1 MHFLAKYHN
10 GLIMFDQFTFR
21 RVIMDLDYHYGA
33 MYVLSRWAKF
43 CSANA
48 QIIATSCQL
57 VDDNFDEN
65 PLSDASEEENLAQGI
80 NVRYSSQNVVG
91 NVTGK
96 GNKEIWIPFHF
107 LPGLEGETDEEK
119 LICKKDSVLAQKLSD
134 RILETTLDNSDFG
147 FRIGIGLHAYADTW
161 AYQGFSGLK
170 DSINTGQRQMLV
182 KQSARMGKAVGAFV
196 EGNETLKN
204 IADTVTSQGSRLGK
218 AIGDFVQGNETI
230 NNLADTVTAQKDR
243 LGKAVGEFVES
254 NENLKKVADTVSSVN
269 LPDTQRLWWR
279 SKEGNKNWD
288 EFLEASEK
296 TYRILQAVSCEPVT
310 GLTERQKELLM
321 DCFNNIQSEDAE
333 ERYNE
338 WLKRIH
344 ENFFEIEDFDDGDAS
359 VEYTPGTIL
368 GDANFRG
375 QFYKELN
382 DHFDWVRKELVE
394 AGLDVLESEPVY

>member
-1 MHFLAKYHN
+1 
-10 GLIMFDQFTFR
+10 
-21 RVIMDLDYHYGA
+21 MDLDYHYGA
-33 MYVLSRWAKF
+33 MYVLSRWGKF
-43 CSANA
+43 GSANA

-65 PLSDASEEENLAQGI
+65 PLSDASEDEELARSI
-80 NVRYSSQNVVG
+80 TVRYSSQNVVG

-96 GNKEIWIPFHF
+96 GNKEIWMPFHF

-119 LICKKDSVLAQKLSD
+119 LTCRKNSVLAQKLAD

-170 DSINTGQRQMLV
+170 DSINTGQRQLLM
-182 KQSARMGKAVGAFV
+182 KEGARMGKAVGDFV

-204 IADTVTSQGSRLGK
+204 IASTVSAQASNLSK
-218 AIGDFVQGNETI
+218 AIGDFVQGNETLG
-230 NNLADTVTAQKDR
+230 NLADTVNAQKDK
-243 LGKAVGEFVES
+243 LGKAVGEMVEG
-254 NENLKKVADTVSSVN
+254 NETLSKVAGTVGEAAAGF
-269 LPDTQRLWWR
+269 DAKRLWWR
-279 SKEGNKNWD
+279 SKDGTKNWE
-288 EFLEASEK
+288 EFLEASDK
-296 TYRILQAVSCEPVT
+296 TYRIIQSVSCEPVT
-310 GLTERQKELLM
+310 GLTDRQKELLL
-321 DCFNNIQSEDAE
+321 DCFESIQSEDAE

-344 ENFFEIEDFDDGDAS
+344 ENFFEIEDFDDNDAS
-359 VEYTPGTIL
+359 AEYRPGTIL
-368 GDANFRG
+368 GDENFRG

-382 DHFDWVRKELVE
+382 DHFDWVRKELIE

>member
-1 MHFLAKYHN
+1 
-10 GLIMFDQFTFR
+10 
-21 RVIMDLDYHYGA
+21 MDLDYHYSA

-43 CSANA
+43 GSANS

-65 PLSDASEEENLAQGI
+65 PLSDAGEDEEQARGI
-80 NVRYSSQNVVG
+80 VVRYSSQNVVG

-107 LPGLEGETDEEK
+107 LPGLEGETEEEK
-119 LICKKDSVLAQKLSD
+119 LICRKNSPLAQKLAD

-170 DSINTGQRQMLV
+170 DSINTGQRQLLF
-182 KQSARMGKAVGAFV
+182 KEASRMGKAVGDFV

-204 IADTVTSQGSRLGK
+204 IASTVTSQASSLGK

-230 NNLADTVTAQKDR
+230 NNLADTVNAQKDR
-243 LGKAVGEFVES
+243 LGKAAEDFVKG
-254 NENLKKVADTVSSVN
+254 NETLSKVADTVGEAAAGF
-269 LPDTQRLWWR
+269 DAKRLWWR
-279 SKEGNKNWD
+279 SKDGMKSWD

-296 TYRILQAVSCEPVT
+296 TYRILQSVSCEPVT
-310 GLTERQKELLM
+310 GLTDRQKELLM
-321 DCFNNIQSEDAE
+321 DCFENIQSEDAE

-344 ENFFEIEDFDDGDAS
+344 ENFFEIEGFDDNDAS
-359 VEYTPGTIL
+359 VEYRPGTIL
-368 GDANFRG
+368 GDEDFRG

-382 DHFDWVRKELVE
+382 DHFDWARKELE
-394 AGLDVLESEPVY
+394 AAGLDVLESEPVY

>member
-1 MHFLAKYHN
+1 
-10 GLIMFDQFTFR
+10 
-21 RVIMDLDYHYGA
+21 MDLDYHYGA
-33 MYVLSRWAKF
+33 MYVLSRWGKF
-43 CSANA
+43 GSANA

-65 PLSDASEEENLAQGI
+65 PLSDASEDEELARGI
-80 NVRYSSQNVVG
+80 TVRYSSQNVVG

-96 GNKEIWIPFHF
+96 GNKEIWMPFHF

-119 LICKKDSVLAQKLSD
+119 LTCRKNSVLAQKLAD

-170 DSINTGQRQMLV
+170 DSINTGQRQLLM
-182 KQSARMGKAVGAFV
+182 KEGARMGKAVGDFV

-204 IADTVTSQGSRLGK
+204 IASTVSAQASNLSK
-218 AIGDFVQGNETI
+218 AIGDFVQGNETLG
-230 NNLADTVTAQKDR
+230 NLADTVNAQKDK
-243 LGKAVGEFVES
+243 LGKAVGEMVEG
-254 NENLKKVADTVSSVN
+254 NETLSKVAGTVGEAVAGF
-269 LPDTQRLWWR
+269 DAKRLWWR
-279 SKEGNKNWD
+279 SKDGTKNWE
-288 EFLEASEK
+288 EFLEASDK
-296 TYRILQAVSCEPVT
+296 TYRIIQSVSCEPVT
-310 GLTERQKELLM
+310 GLTDRQKELLL
-321 DCFNNIQSEDAE
+321 DCFESIQSEDAE

-344 ENFFEIEDFDDGDAS
+344 ENFFEIEDFDDNDAS
-359 VEYTPGTIL
+359 VEYRPGTIL
-368 GDANFRG
+368 GDENFRG

-382 DHFDWVRKELVE
+382 DHFDWVRKELIE

>member
-1 MHFLAKYHN
+1 
-10 GLIMFDQFTFR
+10 
-21 RVIMDLDYHYGA
+21 MDLDYHYGA

-43 CSANA
+43 GSANS

-65 PLSDASEEENLAQGI
+65 PLSDAGEDEELARGVT
-80 NVRYSSQNVVG
+80 VRYSSQNVVG

-107 LPGLEGETDEEK
+107 LPGLEGETEEEK
-119 LICKKDSVLAQKLSD
+119 LTCRKNSSLAQKLAD

-170 DSINTGQRQMLV
+170 DSINTGQRQLLF
-182 KQSARMGKAVGAFV
+182 KEASRMGKAVGDFV

-204 IADTVTSQGSRLGK
+204 IASTVSAQASNLGK

-230 NNLADTVTAQKDR
+230 NNLADTVNAQKDR
-243 LGKAVGEFVES
+243 LGKAAEDFVKG
-254 NENLKKVADTVSSVN
+254 NETLSKVADTVGEAAAGF
-269 LPDTQRLWWR
+269 DAQRLWWR
-279 SKEGNKNWD
+279 SKDGTKNWD

-296 TYRILQAVSCEPVT
+296 TYRILQSVSCEPVT
-310 GLTERQKELLM
+310 GLTDRQKELLM
-321 DCFNNIQSEDAE
+321 DCFESIQADDAE

-344 ENFFEIEDFDDGDAS
+344 ENFFEIEGFDDNDAS
-359 VEYTPGTIL
+359 VEYRPGTIL
-368 GDANFRG
+368 GDEDFRG

-382 DHFDWVRKELVE
+382 DHFDWVRQELE
-394 AGLDVLESEPVY
+394 AAGLDVLESEPVY

>member
-1 MHFLAKYHN
+1 
-10 GLIMFDQFTFR
+10 
-21 RVIMDLDYHYGA
+21 MDLDYHYGA

-43 CSANA
+43 GSANS

-65 PLSDASEEENLAQGI
+65 PLSDAGEDEELARGVT
-80 NVRYSSQNVVG
+80 VRYSSQNVVG

-107 LPGLEGETDEEK
+107 LPGLEGETEEEK
-119 LICKKDSVLAQKLSD
+119 LTCRKNSPLAQKLAD

-147 FRIGIGLHAYADTW
+147 FRIGIGLHVYADTW

-170 DSINTGQRQMLV
+170 DSINTGQRQLLF
-182 KQSARMGKAVGAFV
+182 KEASRMGKAVGDFV

-204 IADTVTSQGSRLGK
+204 IASTVSAQASSLGK

-230 NNLADTVTAQKDR
+230 NNLADTVNAQKDR
-243 LGKAVGEFVES
+243 LGKAAEDFVKG
-254 NENLKKVADTVSSVN
+254 NETLSKVADTVGEAAAGF
-269 LPDTQRLWWR
+269 DAQRLWWR
-279 SKEGNKNWD
+279 SKDGTKNWD

-296 TYRILQAVSCEPVT
+296 TYRILQSVSCEPVT
-310 GLTERQKELLM
+310 GLTDRQKELLM
-321 DCFNNIQSEDAE
+321 DCFESIQADDAE

-344 ENFFEIEDFDDGDAS
+344 ENFFEIEGFDDNDAS
-359 VEYTPGTIL
+359 VEYRPGTIL
-368 GDANFRG
+368 GDEDFRG

-382 DHFDWVRKELVE
+382 DHFDWVRQELE
-394 AGLDVLESEPVY
+394 AAGLDVLESEPVY

>member
-1 MHFLAKYHN
+1 
-10 GLIMFDQFTFR
+10 
-21 RVIMDLDYHYGA
+21 MDLDYHYGA
-33 MYVLSRWAKF
+33 MYVLSRWGKF
-43 CSANA
+43 GSANA

-65 PLSDASEEENLAQGI
+65 PLSDASEDEELARGI
-80 NVRYSSQNVVG
+80 TVRYSSQNVVG

-96 GNKEIWIPFHF
+96 GNKEIWMPFHF

-119 LICKKDSVLAQKLSD
+119 LTCRKNSVLAQKLAD

-170 DSINTGQRQMLV
+170 DSINTGQRQLLM
-182 KQSARMGKAVGAFV
+182 KEGARMGKAVGDFV

-204 IADTVTSQGSRLGK
+204 IASTVSAQASNLSK
-218 AIGDFVQGNETI
+218 AIGDFVQGNETLG
-230 NNLADTVTAQKDR
+230 NLADTVNAQKDK
-243 LGKAVGEFVES
+243 LGKAVGEMVEG
-254 NENLKKVADTVSSVN
+254 NETLSKVAGTVGEAAAGF
-269 LPDTQRLWWR
+269 DAKRLWWR
-279 SKEGNKNWD
+279 SKDGTKNWE
-288 EFLEASEK
+288 EFLEASDK
-296 TYRILQAVSCEPVT
+296 TYRIIQSVSCEPVT
-310 GLTERQKELLM
+310 GLTDRQKELLL
-321 DCFNNIQSEDAE
+321 DCFESIQSEDAE

-344 ENFFEIEDFDDGDAS
+344 ENFFEIEDFDDNDAS
-359 VEYTPGTIL
+359 VEYRPGTIL
-368 GDANFRG
+368 GDENFRG

-382 DHFDWVRKELVE
+382 DHFDWVRKELIE

>member
-1 MHFLAKYHN
+1 
-10 GLIMFDQFTFR
+10 
-21 RVIMDLDYHYGA
+21 MDLDYHYGA
-33 MYVLSRWAKF
+33 MYVLSRWGKF
-43 CSANA
+43 GSANA

-65 PLSDASEEENLAQGI
+65 PLSDASEDEELARGI
-80 NVRYSSQNVVG
+80 TVRYSSQNVVG

-96 GNKEIWIPFHF
+96 GNKEIWMPFHF

-119 LICKKDSVLAQKLSD
+119 LTCRKNSVLVQKLAD

-170 DSINTGQRQMLV
+170 DSINTGQRQLLM
-182 KQSARMGKAVGAFV
+182 KEGARMGKAVGDFV

-204 IADTVTSQGSRLGK
+204 IASTVSAQASNLSK
-218 AIGDFVQGNETI
+218 AIGDFVQGNETLG
-230 NNLADTVTAQKDR
+230 NLADTVNAQKDK
-243 LGKAVGEFVES
+243 LGKAVGEMVEG
-254 NENLKKVADTVSSVN
+254 NETLSKVAGTVGEAAAGF
-269 LPDTQRLWWR
+269 DAKRLWWR
-279 SKEGNKNWD
+279 SKDGTKNWE
-288 EFLEASEK
+288 EFLEASDK
-296 TYRILQAVSCEPVT
+296 TYRIIQSVSCEPVT
-310 GLTERQKELLM
+310 GLTDRQKELLL
-321 DCFNNIQSEDAE
+321 DCFESIQSEDAE

-344 ENFFEIEDFDDGDAS
+344 ENFFEIEDFDDNDAS
-359 VEYTPGTIL
+359 AEYRPGTIL
-368 GDANFRG
+368 GDENFRG

-382 DHFDWVRKELVE
+382 DHFDWVRKELIE

>member
-1 MHFLAKYHN
+1 
-10 GLIMFDQFTFR
+10 
-21 RVIMDLDYHYGA
+21 MDLDYHYSA

-43 CSANA
+43 GSANS

-65 PLSDASEEENLAQGI
+65 PLSDAGEDEELARGVT
-80 NVRYSSQNVVG
+80 VRYSSQNVVG

-107 LPGLEGETDEEK
+107 LPGLEGETEEEK
-119 LICKKDSVLAQKLSD
+119 LTCRKDSPLAQKLAD

-170 DSINTGQRQMLV
+170 DSINTGQRQLLF
-182 KQSARMGKAVGAFV
+182 KEASRMGKAVGDFV

-204 IADTVTSQGSRLGK
+204 ITSTVTSQASSLGK

-230 NNLADTVTAQKDR
+230 NNLADTVNAQKDR
-243 LGKAVGEFVES
+243 LGKAAEDFVQG
-254 NENLKKVADTVSSVN
+254 NETLSKVADTVGEAAAGF
-269 LPDTQRLWWR
+269 DAKRLWWR
-279 SKEGNKNWD
+279 SKDGTKSWD

-296 TYRILQAVSCEPVT
+296 IYRILQSVSCEPVT
-310 GLTERQKELLM
+310 GLTDRQKELLM
-321 DCFNNIQSEDAE
+321 DCFENIQSEDAE
-333 ERYNE
+333 KRYNE

-344 ENFFEIEDFDDGDAS
+344 ENFFEIEDFDDNDAS
-359 VEYTPGTIL
+359 VEYRPGTIL
-368 GDANFRG
+368 GDEDFRG

-382 DHFDWVRKELVE
+382 DHFDWVRKELE
-394 AGLDVLESEPVY
+394 AAGLEVLESEPVY

>member
-1 MHFLAKYHN
+1 
-10 GLIMFDQFTFR
+10 
-21 RVIMDLDYHYGA
+21 MDLDYHYGA
-33 MYVLSRWAKF
+33 MYVLSRWGKF
-43 CSANA
+43 GSANA

-65 PLSDASEEENLAQGI
+65 PLSDASEDEELARGI
-80 NVRYSSQNVVG
+80 TVRYSSQNVVG

-96 GNKEIWIPFHF
+96 GNKEIWMPFHF

-119 LICKKDSVLAQKLSD
+119 LTCRKNSVLAQKLAD

-170 DSINTGQRQMLV
+170 DSINTGQRQLLM
-182 KQSARMGKAVGAFV
+182 KEGARMGKAVGDFV

-204 IADTVTSQGSRLGK
+204 IASTVSAQASNLSK
-218 AIGDFVQGNETI
+218 AIGDFVQGNETLG
-230 NNLADTVTAQKDR
+230 NLADTVNAQKDK
-243 LGKAVGEFVES
+243 LGKAVGEMVEG
-254 NENLKKVADTVSSVN
+254 NETLSKVAGTVGEAAAGF
-269 LPDTQRLWWR
+269 DAKRLWWR
-279 SKEGNKNWD
+279 SKDGTKNWE
-288 EFLEASEK
+288 EFLEASDK
-296 TYRILQAVSCEPVT
+296 TYRIIQSVSCEPVT
-310 GLTERQKELLM
+310 GLTDRQKELLL
-321 DCFNNIQSEDAE
+321 DCFESIQSEDAE

-344 ENFFEIEDFDDGDAS
+344 ENFFEIEDFDDNDAS
-359 VEYTPGTIL
+359 AEYRPGTIL
-368 GDANFRG
+368 GDENFRG

-382 DHFDWVRKELVE
+382 DHFDWVRKELIE

>member
-1 MHFLAKYHN
+1 
-10 GLIMFDQFTFR
+10 
-21 RVIMDLDYHYGA
+21 MDLDYHYGT
-33 MYVLSRWAKF
+33 MYVLSRWGKF
-43 CSANA
+43 GSANA

-65 PLSDASEEENLAQGI
+65 PLSDASEDEELARGI
-80 NVRYSSQNVVG
+80 TVRYSSQNVVG

-96 GNKEIWIPFHF
+96 GNKEIWMPFHF

-119 LICKKDSVLAQKLSD
+119 LTCRKNSVLAQKLAD

-170 DSINTGQRQMLV
+170 DSINTGQRQLLM
-182 KQSARMGKAVGAFV
+182 KEGARMGKAVGDFV

-204 IADTVTSQGSRLGK
+204 IASTVSAQASNLSK
-218 AIGDFVQGNETI
+218 AIGDFVQGNETLG
-230 NNLADTVTAQKDR
+230 NLADTVNAQKDK
-243 LGKAVGEFVES
+243 LGKAVGEMVEG
-254 NENLKKVADTVSSVN
+254 NETLSKVAGTVGEAAAGF
-269 LPDTQRLWWR
+269 DAKRLWWR
-279 SKEGNKNWD
+279 SKDGTKNWE
-288 EFLEASEK
+288 EFLEASDK
-296 TYRILQAVSCEPVT
+296 TYRIIQSVSCEPVT
-310 GLTERQKELLM
+310 GLTDRQKELLL
-321 DCFNNIQSEDAE
+321 DCFESIQSEDAE

-344 ENFFEIEDFDDGDAS
+344 ENFFEIEDFDDNDAS
-359 VEYTPGTIL
+359 VEYRPGTIL
-368 GDANFRG
+368 GDENFRG

-382 DHFDWVRKELVE
+382 DHFDWVRKELIE

>member
-1 MHFLAKYHN
+1 
-10 GLIMFDQFTFR
+10 
-21 RVIMDLDYHYGA
+21 MDLDYHYGA
-33 MYVLSRWAKF
+33 MYVLSRWGKF
-43 CSANA
+43 GSANA

-65 PLSDASEEENLAQGI
+65 PLSDASEDEELARGI
-80 NVRYSSQNVVG
+80 TVRYSSQNVVG

-96 GNKEIWIPFHF
+96 GNKEIWMPFHF

-119 LICKKDSVLAQKLSD
+119 LTCRKNSVLAQKLAD

-170 DSINTGQRQMLV
+170 DSINTGQRQLLM
-182 KQSARMGKAVGAFV
+182 KEGARMGKAVGDFV

-204 IADTVTSQGSRLGK
+204 IASTVSAQASNLSK
-218 AIGDFVQGNETI
+218 AIGDFVQGNETLG
-230 NNLADTVTAQKDR
+230 NLADTVNAQKDK
-243 LGKAVGEFVES
+243 LGKAVGEMVEG
-254 NENLKKVADTVSSVN
+254 NETLSKVAGTVGEAAAGF
-269 LPDTQRLWWR
+269 DAKRLWWR
-279 SKEGNKNWD
+279 SKDGTKNWE
-288 EFLEASEK
+288 EFLEASDK
-296 TYRILQAVSCEPVT
+296 TYRIIQSASCQPVT
-310 GLTERQKELLM
+310 GLTDRQKELLL
-321 DCFNNIQSEDAE
+321 DCFESIQSEDAE

-344 ENFFEIEDFDDGDAS
+344 ENFFEIEDFDDNDAS
-359 VEYTPGTIL
+359 AEYRPGTIL
-368 GDANFRG
+368 GDENFRG

-382 DHFDWVRKELVE
+382 DHFDWVRKELIE

>member
-1 MHFLAKYHN
+1 
-10 GLIMFDQFTFR
+10 
-21 RVIMDLDYHYGA
+21 MDLDYHYSA

-43 CSANA
+43 GSANS

-65 PLSDASEEENLAQGI
+65 PLSDAGEDEEQARGI
-80 NVRYSSQNVVG
+80 VVRYSSQNVVG

-107 LPGLEGETDEEK
+107 LPGLEGETEEEK
-119 LICKKDSVLAQKLSD
+119 LTCRKNSPLAQKLAD

-170 DSINTGQRQMLV
+170 DSINTGQRQLLF
-182 KQSARMGKAVGAFV
+182 KEASRMGKAVGDFV

-204 IADTVTSQGSRLGK
+204 IASTVTSQASSLGK
-218 AIGDFVQGNETI
+218 AIGDFVQGNET
-230 NNLADTVTAQKDR
+230 L
-243 LGKAVGEFVES
+243 S
-254 NENLKKVADTVSSVN
+254 KVADTVGEAAAGF
-269 LPDTQRLWWR
+269 DAKRLWWR
-279 SKEGNKNWD
+279 SKDGMKSWD

-296 TYRILQAVSCEPVT
+296 TYRILQSVSCEPVT
-310 GLTERQKELLM
+310 GLTDRQKELLM
-321 DCFNNIQSEDAE
+321 DCFENIQSEDAE

-344 ENFFEIEDFDDGDAS
+344 ENFFEIEGFDDNDAS
-359 VEYTPGTIL
+359 VEYRPGTIL
-368 GDANFRG
+368 GDEDFRG

-382 DHFDWVRKELVE
+382 DHFDWVRQELE
-394 AGLDVLESEPVY
+394 AAGLDVLESEPVY

>member
-1 MHFLAKYHN
+1 
-10 GLIMFDQFTFR
+10 
-21 RVIMDLDYHYGA
+21 MDLDYHYGA
-33 MYVLSRWAKF
+33 MYVLSRWGKF
-43 CSANA
+43 GSANA

-65 PLSDASEEENLAQGI
+65 PLSDASEDEELARGI
-80 NVRYSSQNVVG
+80 TVRYSSQNVVG

-96 GNKEIWIPFHF
+96 GNKEIWMPFHF

-119 LICKKDSVLAQKLSD
+119 LTCRKNSVLAQKLAD

-170 DSINTGQRQMLV
+170 DSINTGQRQLLM
-182 KQSARMGKAVGAFV
+182 KEGARMGKAVGDFV

-204 IADTVTSQGSRLGK
+204 IASTVSAQASNLSK
-218 AIGDFVQGNETI
+218 AIGDFVQGNETLG
-230 NNLADTVTAQKDR
+230 NLADTVNAQKDK
-243 LGKAVGEFVES
+243 LGKAVGEMVEG
-254 NENLKKVADTVSSVN
+254 NETLSKVAGTVGEAAAGF
-269 LPDTQRLWWR
+269 DAKRLGWR
-279 SKEGNKNWD
+279 SKDGTKNWE
-288 EFLEASEK
+288 EFLEASDK
-296 TYRILQAVSCEPVT
+296 TYRIIQSVSCEPVT
-310 GLTERQKELLM
+310 GLTDRQKELLL
-321 DCFNNIQSEDAE
+321 DCFESIQSEDAE

-344 ENFFEIEDFDDGDAS
+344 ENFFEIEDFDDNDAS
-359 VEYTPGTIL
+359 VEYRPGTIL
-368 GDANFRG
+368 GDENFRG

-382 DHFDWVRKELVE
+382 DHFDWVRKELIE

>member
-1 MHFLAKYHN
+1 
-10 GLIMFDQFTFR
+10 
-21 RVIMDLDYHYGA
+21 MDLDYHYGA
-33 MYVLSRWAKF
+33 MYVLSRWGKF
-43 CSANA
+43 GSANA

-65 PLSDASEEENLAQGI
+65 PLSDASEDEELARGI
-80 NVRYSSQNVVG
+80 TVRYSSQNVVG

-96 GNKEIWIPFHF
+96 GNREIWMPFHF

-119 LICKKDSVLAQKLSD
+119 LTCRKNSVLAQKLAD

-170 DSINTGQRQMLV
+170 DSINTGQRQLLM
-182 KQSARMGKAVGAFV
+182 KEGARMGKAVGDFV

-204 IADTVTSQGSRLGK
+204 IASTVSAQASNLSK
-218 AIGDFVQGNETI
+218 AIGDFVQGNETLG
-230 NNLADTVTAQKDR
+230 NLADTVNAQKDK
-243 LGKAVGEFVES
+243 LGKAVGEMVEG
-254 NENLKKVADTVSSVN
+254 NETLSKVAGTVGEAAAGF
-269 LPDTQRLWWR
+269 DAKRLWWR
-279 SKEGNKNWD
+279 SKDGTKNWE
-288 EFLEASEK
+288 EFLEASDK
-296 TYRILQAVSCEPVT
+296 TYRIIQSVSCEPVT
-310 GLTERQKELLM
+310 GLTDRQKELLL
-321 DCFNNIQSEDAE
+321 DCFESIQSEDAE

-344 ENFFEIEDFDDGDAS
+344 ENFFEIEDFDDNDAS
-359 VEYTPGTIL
+359 VEYRPGTIL
-368 GDANFRG
+368 GDENFRG

-382 DHFDWVRKELVE
+382 DHFDWVRKELIE

>member
-1 MHFLAKYHN
+1 
-10 GLIMFDQFTFR
+10 
-21 RVIMDLDYHYGA
+21 MDLDYHYSA

-43 CSANA
+43 GSANS

-65 PLSDASEEENLAQGI
+65 PLSDAGEDEELARGVT
-80 NVRYSSQNVVG
+80 VRYSSQNVVG

-107 LPGLEGETDEEK
+107 LPGLEGETEEEK
-119 LICKKDSVLAQKLSD
+119 LTCRKNSPLAQKLAD

-170 DSINTGQRQMLV
+170 DSINTGQRQLLF
-182 KQSARMGKAVGAFV
+182 KEASRMGKAVGDFV

-204 IADTVTSQGSRLGK
+204 ITSTVTAQASSLGK

-230 NNLADTVTAQKDR
+230 NNLADTVNAQKDR
-243 LGKAVGEFVES
+243 LGKAAEDFVKG
-254 NENLKKVADTVSSVN
+254 NETLSKVADTVGEAAAGF
-269 LPDTQRLWWR
+269 DAKRLWWR
-279 SKEGNKNWD
+279 SKDGTKSWE

-296 TYRILQAVSCEPVT
+296 TYRILQSVSCEPVT
-310 GLTERQKELLM
+310 GLTDRQKELLM
-321 DCFNNIQSEDAE
+321 DCFENIQSEDAE
-333 ERYNE
+333 KRYNE

-344 ENFFEIEDFDDGDAS
+344 ENFFEIEDFDDNDAS
-359 VEYTPGTIL
+359 VEYRPGTIL
-368 GDANFRG
+368 GDEDFRG

-382 DHFDWVRKELVE
+382 DHFDWVRKELE
-394 AGLDVLESEPVY
+394 AAGLEVLESEPVY